1 MKKAIGFNAGQYGDL
16 IISTAAAKVFKERFP
31 DSELT
36 LGISKNFSEISP
48 LFYNHLYFD
57 NIHIWEGYNNWP
69 SDIDKKYLEFK
80 KYDIVFNAMPQH
92 TRNDWYNY
100 HHFTQE
106 ICLSHGFE
114 PTENLQCNLTKWFD
128 TIPGYENYI
137 ALSVFPGYG
146 ASNGRTFSIEKL
158 NELVDNIHKLGY
170 KTILIGT
177 DKEPK
182 LNNTETTNTTFFNS
196 VKTMLSCK
204 MLITADTAM
213 SWVAS
218 AYNFPTI
225 GYYTRNYIDMKID
238 RICSHIPVN
247 PHGQYISAD
256 KITDIPI
263 EKIIELIKNS

>member
-80 KYDIVFNAMPQH
+80 KYDIDFNAMPQH

-100 HHFTQE
+100 HHFTQV

-146 ASNGRTFSIEKL
+146 ASNGRTFSVEKL

-182 LNNTETTNTTFFNS
+182 LNNTETIQIPEKNVN
-196 VKTMLSCK
+196 
-204 MLITADTAM
+204 IR
-213 SWVAS
+213 
-218 AYNFPTI
+218 YNI
-225 GYYTRNYIDMKID
+225 IDMICDDIYNID
-238 RICSHIPVN
+238 KYMIKYNYH
-247 PHGQYISAD
+247 
-256 KITDIPI
+256 ITDKDISYGFELSSDI
-263 EKIIELIKNS
+263 ALDGIIKFKLRPEVIVKFPGNTI

>member
-196 VKTMLSCK
+196 VKILSAGECFMVRRVDSLENILEK
-204 MLITADTAM
+204 TV
-213 SWVAS
+213 S
-218 AYNFPTI
+218 
-225 GYYTRNYIDMKID
+225 MK
-238 RICSHIPVN
+238 
-247 PHGQYISAD
+247 
-256 KITDIPI
+256 
-263 EKIIELIKNS
+263 